1 MAARLALLAPR
12 LITLVVIWLLAAASF
27 TLAAGGGETTQ
38 PATVA
43 PPARQAPEALVVP
56 DVRGQVY
63 VFAKG
68 ILQDAGFSWRVDG
81 AVDGYAANTVVSQ
94 NPAPGVRVVDNGAP
108 TVALRL
114 ERNGKYEERGVP
126 ENSSP
131 YAGSKVVLVSDW
143 RAGQES
149 KPAPAKATAKP
160 KPKPKPA
167 KPKPARA
174 PQQKKQK
181 GPRQPDF
188 VVPGAPREPA
198 DELPLPARARLL
210 SRDVAAAAKPTPRF
224 VDHWLYQH
232 SWIVTGAR
240 FGWKNGD
247 DALRILIQVDR
258 TVQARFGFGA
268 RSEQVARRA
277 LAFVESRTG

>member
-1 MAARLALLAPR
+1 MAARLTLLAPR
-12 LITLVVIWLLAAASF
+12 LIALVVIWLLAAASF
-27 TLAAGGGETTQ
+27 TLAAGGGEETAQ
-38 PATVA
+38 PTPKAA
-43 PPARQAPEALVVP
+43 QPQQPPQALVVP

-81 AVDGYAANTVVSQ
+81 TVKGYAVNTVVTQ

-108 TVALRL
+108 TVVVRL
-114 ERNGKYEERGVP
+114 ERNPDYQERGLP

-131 YAGSKVVLVSDW
+131 YAGSPVVLMSDW
-143 RAGQES
+143 RAAH
-149 KPAPAKATAKP
+149 KAKPPAPAPKTKP
-160 KPKPKPA
+160 KPKQTPP
-167 KPKPARA
+167 
-174 PQQKKQK
+174 KQK
-181 GPRQPDF
+181 NRDGYRRPDF
-188 VVPGAPREPA
+188 AVPGAPREPA

-210 SRDVAAAAKPTPRF
+210 SRDVAAASKPTPRF

-247 DALRILIQVDR
+247 DALRILIRVDR
-258 TVQARFGFGA
+258 AVQARFGFGA

-277 LAFVESRTG
+277 LGFVESRTR